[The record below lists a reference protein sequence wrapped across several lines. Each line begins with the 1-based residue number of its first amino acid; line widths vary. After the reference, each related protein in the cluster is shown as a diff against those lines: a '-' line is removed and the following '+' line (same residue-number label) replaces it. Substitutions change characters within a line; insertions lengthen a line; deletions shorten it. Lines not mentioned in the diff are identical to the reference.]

1 MDCATALYNSP
12 GLGFG
17 HIQKRIRDMD
27 VMPQIGI
34 FAMLANA
41 TLTVKFV
48 LGLLICMSLTSWSV
62 ILLKFFILSSA
73 RKRSAEDLR
82 QFQSA
87 ATLEEGMRLLS
98 QQRSSPVYLSGIP
111 ATNELRRLD
120 ASGIVCESG
129 MGVVIENLDRALKLG
144 VGAQLKEL
152 SKSMAF
158 LATCGNS
165 APFIGLFG
173 TVWGIMHAFH
183 SIGQMKTAALAA
195 VAPGIS
201 EALIATAVGLAVAL
215 PATIAYNFFL
225 GALSAIETELNGFA
239 GSFLNAVQRE
249 MSCNGKGHKD

>member
-1 MDCATALYNSP
+1 MDA
-12 GLGFG
+12 
-17 HIQKRIRDMD
+17 
-27 VMPQIGI
+27 MPQIGI
-34 FAMLANA
+34 FAMLTHA

-48 LGLLICMSLTSWSV
+48 LGLLIFMSLTSWSV
-62 ILLKFFILSSA
+62 ILFKYFALSSA
-73 RKRSAEDLR
+73 RKRAAEDLK

-87 ATLEEGMRLLS
+87 SSLEEGMRGLS
-98 QQRSSPVYLSGIP
+98 QRQSSPLYQSGIP
-111 ATNELRRLD
+111 AVNELRRLD
-120 ASGIVCESG
+120 ASGVVCENG
-129 MGVVIENLDRALKLG
+129 MSVVVMENLDRALKLG

-201 EALIATAVGLAVAL
+201 EALIATAVGLAVAI

-239 GSFLNAVQRE
+239 GSFLNAAQRE
-249 MSCNGKGHKD
+249 MSSNANGKKD

>member
-1 MDCATALYNSP
+1 MDA
-12 GLGFG
+12 
-17 HIQKRIRDMD
+17 
-27 VMPQIGI
+27 MPQIGI

-41 TLTVKFV
+41 TVTVKIV
-48 LGLLICMSLTSWSV
+48 LGLLVCMSLTSWSV
-62 ILLKFFILSSA
+62 ILFKFFTLNAA
-73 RKRSAEDLR
+73 RKRSAEDLKR
-82 QFQSA
+82 FQSSSS
-87 ATLEEGMRLLS
+87 LEEGMRTLS
-98 QQRSSPVYLSGIP
+98 HQQASPLYQSGLP
-111 ATNELRRLD
+111 AVNELRRLD

-144 VGAQLKEL
+144 VGAQMKEL

-201 EALIATAVGLAVAL
+201 EALIATAVGLGVAI

-225 GALSAIETELNGFA
+225 GSLSAVETELNGFA
-239 GSFLNAVQRE
+239 GAFLNSVQRE
-249 MSCNGKGHKD
+249 MSAKANGNKD